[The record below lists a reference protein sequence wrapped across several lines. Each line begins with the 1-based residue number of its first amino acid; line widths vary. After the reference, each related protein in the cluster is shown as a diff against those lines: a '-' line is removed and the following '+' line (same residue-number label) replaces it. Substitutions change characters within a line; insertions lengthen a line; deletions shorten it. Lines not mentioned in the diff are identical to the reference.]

1 MRAIIL
7 AGGYGSRLQ
16 PLTLRIPKAQVSVAG
31 EPVLAHILHLVEKA
45 NVSKVVVSL
54 NKNQESIEEF
64 FGDGADFGIDLEY
77 HYEHS
82 ESDVDKPGAV
92 GALHELVQELG
103 PEESFV
109 IGGDNTIYGLDLD
122 RMLTF
127 HRQKQAAATLALYE
141 LSNPRLV
148 EQYGVTKT
156 DTEGRITAFQEKPS
170 MKDAISR
177 QASTAVYL
185 LSETFLRKSLPEFVQ
200 WAKGKAGKADR
211 IGDLWNHFY
220 QTQHLYGFPFS
231 GVWGDTNSVESYLD
245 THVRVME
252 HRQIGTVV
260 DPSATI
266 DASAILVAPVII
278 GPGCQ
283 VGAGATVGPFSVLES
298 GVSVGNGASVI
309 RSILYEGTQV
319 GAKSWVEE
327 SILDQGVTLGEN
339 CRLEKLGMLGQGV
352 RLEGGA
358 RVLAGSKIWPHA
370 SLSSDAVVRGCLKF
384 E

>member
-31 EPVLAHILHLVEKA
+31 EPVLSHLLHLVETA
-45 NVSKVVVSL
+45 NISKVVISL
-54 NKNQESIEEF
+54 NKNQESIEETF
-64 FGDGADFGIDLEY
+64 DDGADFGVDIEY

-82 ESDVDKPGAV
+82 ESDLDKPGAV
-92 GALHELVQELG
+92 GALHQLIQELG

-109 IGGDNTIYGLDLD
+109 IGGDNTVYGLDLD
-122 RMLTF
+122 KMLAY

-156 DTEGRITAFQEKPS
+156 DADGRIVGFQEKPS

-185 LSETFLRKSLPEFVQ
+185 MSESFLRKSLPQYVTSSQ
-200 WAKGKAGKADR
+200 GKADR
-211 IGDLWNHFY
+211 IGDLWHFFVDK
-220 QTQHLYGFPFS
+220 QPLYGFAFG
-231 GVWGDTNSVESYLD
+231 GVWGDTNSPESYLE

-252 HRQIGTVV
+252 HRQIGAVSDPSAQV
-260 DPSATI
+260 DPSAK
-266 DASAILVAPVII
+266 LVAPVIV
-278 GPGCQ
+278 GPDCT
-283 VGAGATVGPFSVLES
+283 VGAGAVVGPYSVLDQ
-298 GVSVGNGASVI
+298 GVQVAEGAHVV
-309 RSILYEGTQV
+309 RSILYPGVRV
-319 GAKSWVEE
+319 GKAAWVED
-327 SILDQGVTLGEN
+327 SVLDQGVVLGDGCRVEKQSVLGESVV
-339 CRLEKLGMLGQGV
+339 LES
-352 RLEGGA
+352 GA

-370 SLSSDAVVRGCLKF
+370 ALSSDAVVRGCLKF
-384 E
+384 Q